1 MNVPFFSVIMPV
13 YNRSLFIDN
22 SINSVLKQDFTDFE
36 LICVDDM
43 STDSSVEIMERIMK
57 RDDRV
62 KIVRHPENLGRCAA
76 RNSGI
81 KKASAKWLCLLDSDD
96 LYLPNHLTTLRRLI
110 LDYPEYD
117 AFATSIKTNALPVLR
132 EPDTIKEKI
141 SILRLKDV
149 ISSNILPPNVLCF
162 NKEKIKITFEEEDI
176 PISEDWL
183 FSRNLLAETNLLK
196 TNIKTTIITEHEERT
211 MNTESIEKIAY
222 WNEYT
227 GLLFSANPKLT
238 KKISDS
244 VKSLTYILCA
254 NMLISNGHKK
264 SSVRLFKESLHFS
277 ETFQNRLFYKY
288 LLKYL
293 LK

>member
-22 SINSVLKQDFTDFE
+22 SINSVLRQDFIDFE

-43 STDSSVEIMERIMK
+43 SIDSSVEIIEKFMK
-57 RDDRV
+57 QDARV

-81 KKASAKWLCLLDSDD
+81 QNASTKWVCFLDSDD
-96 LYLPNHLTTLRRLI
+96 LYLPNHLTVLRRLI
-110 LDYPEYD
+110 SSFPEYD
-117 AFATSIKTNALPVLR
+117 AFATSIKSDAENVHK
-132 EPDTIKEKI
+132 ESGKIKEKI
-141 SILRLKDV
+141 SIVRLKDV
-149 ISSNILPPNVLCF
+149 IASNILPPNVLCY
-162 NKEKIKITFEEEDI
+162 NKEKIKTTFGDENI
-176 PISEDWL
+176 PVSEDWL
-183 FSRNLLAETNLLK
+183 FSRNLLLETDFVK
-196 TNIKTTIITEHEERT
+196 TNIKTTIITEHEQRT
-211 MNTESIEKIAY
+211 MNTQSINEIVY

-227 GLLFSANPKLT
+227 GLRFSTHPKLT

-244 VKSLTYILCA
+244 VKSFTYILCA
-254 NMLISNGHKK
+254 NMLISNGNKKNSLPLFKK
-264 SSVRLFKESLHFS
+264 SLRFS
-277 ETFQNRLFYKY
+277 KTFQNMLFYKY